1 MWGSQTAEHTS
12 LSTRTAVV
20 EGLVSSTWLWSS
32 CWRAWSQPGSW
43 MSGVHLTAGPR
54 GPGLLLWPA
63 VGTAPEQ
70 MCAYIS
76 NGVANQRAKYRLF
89 SLLGVF
95 LVAQLVRNP
104 PAMWETWIRYLG
116 CKDPLEKKTA
126 THSSLWP
133 GECLGL
139 YSPWGRKESDMTEW
153 FSLHFSLLERERK
166 RKYIPWYPLQ
176 GEASSASMLETAS
189 LTCFLLPLLLQSY
202 IIPWLRGPC
211 SSAWLLKSL
220 CLSLREIIWPCW
232 PINSYNKMKR
242 LTHPSECWP
251 LRGDVLQDW
260 RAF

>member
-20 EGLVSSTWLWSS
+20 GGLVSSTWLWSS

-43 MSGVHLTAGPR
+43 MSSVHLMAGQR

-89 SLLGVF
+89 SLLGAF

-104 PAMWETWIRYLG
+104 PAMRETWIRYLG
-116 CKDPLEKKTA
+116 CKDPLEKKIA

-166 RKYIPWYPLQ
+166 RKYIPW
-176 GEASSASMLETAS
+176 
-189 LTCFLLPLLLQSY
+189 
-202 IIPWLRGPC
+202 
-211 SSAWLLKSL
+211 
-220 CLSLREIIWPCW
+220 
-232 PINSYNKMKR
+232 
-242 LTHPSECWP
+242 
-251 LRGDVLQDW
+251 
-260 RAF
+260 

>member
-116 CKDPLEKKTA
+116 WEDSPREGKGYALQYSGLEN
-126 THSSLWP
+126 SMD
-133 GECLGL
+133 
-139 YSPWGRKESDMTEW
+139 YSPWGRKESDTTEW
-153 FSLHFSLLERERK
+153 LSQFCEVRPIPISILKMRK
-166 RKYIPWYPLQ
+166 VRH
-176 GEASSASMLETAS
+176 E
-189 LTCFLLPLLLQSY
+189 
-202 IIPWLRGPC
+202 
-211 SSAWLLKSL
+211 
-220 CLSLREIIWPCW
+220 
-232 PINSYNKMKR
+232 
-242 LTHPSECWP
+242 
-251 LRGDVLQDW
+251 DVLVHSLELHN
-260 RAF
+260 